1 MNCLLGAYSQQEID
15 AMLEEA
21 LKMKDFQHQN
31 VLNLIGVCVEA
42 DPAPYIVIPFMSN
55 GSLLSYLRQEKLTL
69 VLSDQEDEET
79 VHF

>member
-1 MNCLLGAYSQQEID
+1 MYSQEEID
-15 AMLEEA
+15 SMLEEG
-21 LKMKDFQHQN
+21 LKLKHFHHQN

-42 DPAPYIVIPFMSN
+42 NPAPYVVMPFMSN

-79 VHF
+79 VCVILDT